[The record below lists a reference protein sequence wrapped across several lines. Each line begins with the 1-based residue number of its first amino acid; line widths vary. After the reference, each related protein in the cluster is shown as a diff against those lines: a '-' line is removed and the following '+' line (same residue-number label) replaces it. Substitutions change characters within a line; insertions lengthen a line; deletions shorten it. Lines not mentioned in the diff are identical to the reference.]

1 MQLAEKIAVLVNE
14 SLKDSP
20 VFLVEVKLSK
30 GNKRLLITLDGDKGV
45 SIDDCTAVSRL
56 VSDWLDAHDEI
67 ENTFHL
73 DVSSPGATEPLQLL
87 RQYPKHIG
95 RKFQVKTK
103 EGEVFKSRLTAV
115 EGNLLTF
122 EETLK
127 KKEVKTVS
135 IPFEDIKEARV
146 VIEF

>member
-1 MQLAEKIAVLVNE
+1 MQLQEKIAALVSE

-20 VFLVEVKLSK
+20 VFLVEVKLSN

-56 VSDWLDAHDEI
+56 VSDWLDAHGEI
-67 ENTFHL
+67 ENAFHL

-87 RQYPKHIG
+87 RQFPKHIG

-103 EGEVFKSRLTAV
+103 DGEVFKSRLTAV
-115 EGNLLTF
+115 DGPMLTF
-122 EETLK
+122 EEQLK
-127 KKEVKTVS
+127 KKEVKTVTL
-135 IPFEDIKEARV
+135 PYEDIKEARV